1 MNTDDKYDGFYQIR
15 LNVYVNQE
23 NFVGPQN
30 CTFLNLT
37 ILNSMTLNPEPP
49 EFADLIDVI
58 EIIANQTKNF

>member
-23 NFVGPQN
+23 NFVGLQN

-49 EFADLIDVI
+49 EFADLINVI
-58 EIIANQTKNF
+58 EIIANQTKIF